1 MKTKRSFIGFRDAY
15 TPFMRIT
22 NMLEHSGCLRVKQMK
37 FSSYIIILICI
48 LLCILSLSSCKKE
61 IVSEDIYGVWAMQ
74 KQSTENGPQYNKLL
88 LDKGEYNWIDPVV
101 NDTIFYFKKVAVNGD
116 TLLLT
121 DGLNQPSICIIEELH
136 DSVLTLSNISGFDK
150 EITYKKVL
158 DFNNG
163 PFPPENFS
171 VSNLSKDSL
180 DVIVKSFMVWD
191 YYNYRNE
198 ELKEEKFY
206 HSLTKAEMIQAR
218 ELLRQYMTDGSLE
231 KNHNNNDA
239 YPLDQYI
246 RQYVSYTEKGH
257 LYVRITLNKYIYL
270 NKSIA
275 YTALKQDV
283 YTIEDGGPIHA
294 EADIDLTAKK
304 VISFITNG
312 EA

>member
-1 MKTKRSFIGFRDAY
+1 MKTKRSFIAFRDAY
-15 TPFMRIT
+15 TPFKRIA
-22 NMLEHSGCLRVKQMK
+22 NPLKHPGCLRVKQTK
-37 FSSYIIILICI
+37 FSSYIILLICI
-48 LLCILSLSSCKKE
+48 LFLSSCKKE
-61 IVSEDIYGVWAMQ
+61 IVSEDIYGVWVMQ
-74 KQSTENGPQYNKLL
+74 KQSTEDGPQYNKLL

-121 DGLNQPSICIIEELH
+121 DGLNHPSICIIEELH
-136 DSVLTLSNISGFDK
+136 DSVLTLSNIAGFDK

-163 PFPPENFS
+163 PFPPETCN
-171 VSNLSKDSL
+171 VSNISKDSL
-180 DVIVKSFMVWD
+180 DVIVKSFLVWD
-191 YYNYRNE
+191 YFKYLNE

-231 KNHNNNDA
+231 KNHNNNA
-239 YPLDQYI
+239 YPFDQYI

-257 LYVRITLNKYIYL
+257 LYVRITLNKYVFL
-270 NKSIA
+270 NKNIV
-275 YTALKQDV
+275 YTALKQYV

-294 EADIDLTAKK
+294 NAIIDLTANK
-304 VISFITNG
+304 VVLFMING

>member
-1 MKTKRSFIGFRDAY
+1 MYSVSF
-15 TPFMRIT
+15 FM
-22 NMLEHSGCLRVKQMK
+22 Q
-37 FSSYIIILICI
+37 
-48 LLCILSLSSCKKE
+48 KE
-61 IVSEDIYGVWAMQ
+61 IVSEDIYGVWVMQ
-74 KQSTENGPQYNKLL
+74 KQSTEDGPQYNKLL

-163 PFPPENFS
+163 PFPPETCN
-171 VSNLSKDSL
+171 VSNISKDSL
-180 DVIVKSFMVWD
+180 DVIVKSFLVWD
-191 YYNYRNE
+191 YFKYLNE

-218 ELLRQYMTDGSLE
+218 ELLQQYMTDGSLE
-231 KNHNNNDA
+231 KKHNNNDA

-257 LYVRITLNKYIYL
+257 LYVRITLNKYVFL
-270 NKSIA
+270 TRTLSIP
-275 YTALKQDV
+275 L
-283 YTIEDGGPIHA
+283 
-294 EADIDLTAKK
+294 
-304 VISFITNG
+304 
-312 EA
+312 